1 MADSVDIKI
10 SQDLIKPIIE
20 SKIQMA
26 IIDALGNGEKVI
38 GEMVKYYMSQ
48 KVDSKGNTST
58 YNSSSDVP
66 RLEYFARLM
75 IEEAIK
81 NSAKEWTKE
90 NTQLIQEQISAY
102 FKSKKGSSMLVDAI
116 NNGIVKSM
124 ESIYSF
130 KVVINP
136 KDN

>member
-26 IIDALGNGEKVI
+26 IIDSLGDGEKVI
-38 GEMVKYYMSQ
+38 ADMVKYYMSQ
-48 KVDSKGNTST
+48 KVDSKGNTSS
-58 YNSSSDVP
+58 YHSSSDVP
-66 RLEYFARLM
+66 RLEYFAKMM

-81 NSAKEWTKE
+81 NSVKEWTKE
-90 NTQLIQEQISAY
+90 NTILIQQQITSY
-102 FKSKKGSSMLVDAI
+102 FKSKRGSSMLVDAI
-116 NNGIVKSM
+116 NSGIVKSL

-130 KVVINP
+130 QVVINP
-136 KDN
+136 KTN